1 MFCSKCGTE
10 FQSGAGFCSKCGQ
23 ATSGAVISSSDRP
36 STPSQQ
42 VEAIWNP
49 NAASN
54 WSLIFSPA
62 FGSYLHAL
70 NWRTLGES
78 EKEKSAMG
86 WFYFSLAMLGVY
98 LLIGVLFMEK
108 PEEADGAARGVG
120 FLYLLVWY
128 FSAGRVQ
135 ARYVKEKFGSSYSRR
150 AWGKPLLIGVAA
162 IIGFFTLAI
171 IIGAIIGSAS
181 A

>member
-1 MFCSKCGTE
+1 MFCSKCGTAI
-10 FQSGAGFCSKCGQ
+10 QSGAGFCSKCGQ
-23 ATSGAVISSSDRP
+23 AISTHVVASLAP
-36 STPSQQ
+36 TSTPSEQGG
-42 VEAIWNP
+42 AIWNP

-70 NWRTLGES
+70 NWRTLGETD
-78 EKEKSAMG
+78 KEKSAMG

-98 LLIGVLFMEK
+98 VLMGVFMEK
-108 PEEADGAARGVG
+108 PEEADGAARGLG

-128 FSAGRVQ
+128 FSAGRAQ
-135 ARYVKEKFGSSYSRR
+135 ARYVKEKFGASYPRR

-162 IIGFFTLAI
+162 IIGFFTLAFI
-171 IIGAIIGSAS
+171 VGGMIGVMSA
-181 A
+181 